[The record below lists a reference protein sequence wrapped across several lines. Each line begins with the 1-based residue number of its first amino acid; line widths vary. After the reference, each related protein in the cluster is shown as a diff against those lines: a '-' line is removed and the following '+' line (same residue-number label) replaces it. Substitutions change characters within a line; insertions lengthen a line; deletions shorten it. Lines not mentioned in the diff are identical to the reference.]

1 MADHYAVLTNAVL
14 DLLRPKWM
22 KGTALPKV
30 AAILL
35 FVLGISAAGCSQAD
49 LTEPGDSPVPM
60 MTPSETVQPSLAIS
74 ISKPT
79 PTPPET
85 AQPLAPRTLWR
96 ISGPENLMASTPSAN
111 LHIHDVVLSPKH
123 ITVVYSIDLLN
134 DDSDGSE
141 GELHRILTIHPVPP
155 TDGQGRQYSPH
166 AACPG
171 TKSQERTPHV
181 DIQHNDKPWGNPPRR
196 RACP

>member
-1 MADHYAVLTNAVL
+1 MADHYAVPTNAVL

-60 MTPSETVQPSLAIS
+60 MTPSETFQPSMAIS

-111 LHIHDVVLSPKH
+111 LHIHDVVLPPQAHHSCVLNRPAKRRLRWFGRG
-123 ITVVYSIDLLN
+123 ITSYFN
-134 DDSDGSE
+134 
-141 GELHRILTIHPVPP
+141 
-155 TDGQGRQYSPH
+155 
-166 AACPG
+166 
-171 TKSQERTPHV
+171 
-181 DIQHNDKPWGNPPRR
+181 NPP
-196 RACP
+196 CPAY